1 MSEIYLFPILHFVRK
16 LYFPLNVQ
24 NLHALLYFVQNLY
37 FPLHVVRTKSIY
49 SLACCAKAIFS
60 IKGTVQRDFLP
71 PPLGSACATD
81 QWVVIFSFFAS
92 FLPGYLYFTESPCSI
107 ILRGVKFRDLSY
119 NAESSSTQYHT
130 AGSQAIKF
138 ERKAPRSIILRR
150 VKLRAVR
157 Y

>member
-1 MSEIYLFPILHFVRK
+1 MLSCILCKIYIFHCMLCEQNLFILLHVVQK
-16 LYFPLNVQ
+16 LYFQLKGQSNE
-24 NLHALLYFVQNLY
+24 
-37 FPLHVVRTKSIY
+37 
-49 SLACCAKAIFS
+49 IF
-60 IKGTVQRDFLP
+60 DP